1 MLSFVLLR
9 AITYLSWNA
18 VPVRTLLGAFSI
30 QWRTGRGSR
39 TDSTYRKSFPVRIY
53 RDGWATTGI
62 NPFLIILHLLRA
74 MQHCRI
80 TCDASSPTPT
90 CAFTKVP
97 ILCFTAKSIIIMSPS
112 THPTQSSHQFNLN
125 VINMTGYYI
134 YMPLSNKLILLLLL
148 KYTIKLIIN
157 YFNIY

>member
-1 MLSFVLLR
+1 MLNLIELTFFFLIRNYLPSFVSLR

-30 QWRTGRGSR
+30 RWRTGRGSR
-39 TDSTYRKSFPVRIY
+39 TDSTYRKSCPVRIC

-62 NPFLIILHLLRA
+62 NPFLIILRA
-74 MQHCRI
+74 IQHCRI

-97 ILCFTAKSIIIMSPS
+97 ILCFTAKSIIIMSPPS
-112 THPTQSSHQFNLN
+112 THKPNHQFNLN

-134 YMPLSNKLILLLLL
+134 YAFFQIS
-148 KYTIKLIIN
+148 
-157 YFNIY
+157 